1 MIKDIAFTVYP
12 VRDLAQVRRFYEK
25 DLGLNMTMVFE
36 NAWVEY
42 TLPNGTFALTTM
54 MEWVKPSASVGGII
68 AFEVDDVDRLAQS
81 LKEKGYSF
89 KVNPFSTPVCRMAVV
104 LDPEGNPVTLHKI
117 NQPKN

>member
-12 VRDLAQVRRFYEK
+12 VQDLVQVRRFYEK
-25 DLGLNMTMVFE
+25 DLGLNVTMVFE

-54 MEWVKPSASVGGII
+54 MEFMPIASGGGII

-89 KVNPFSTPVCRMAVV
+89 KVDPFSTPVCRMAVV

-117 NQPKN
+117 NEPKN